1 MYSDLDIEAAIRAGV
16 ITREAGQA
24 LRDFVARSRATPG
37 ADEEQF
43 RLLTGFNDIFVT
55 IAIVLVLLA
64 LGWLG
69 SSVSVSAGGAAVA
82 LASWGL
88 AEYFTRRRRMALPS
102 IVLVAAFV
110 ASVAEAGVMGLVAW
124 RDGGG
129 SDSQNAAL
137 LGLCAVVT
145 AAAGYAH
152 WRRFAV
158 PITVALAT
166 GAGLGA
172 IVLLLLWQFP
182 ALLGHTVPLVLS
194 AGLLV
199 FGFAMW
205 WDSRDRL
212 RVTRRSDVAFWLHL
226 LAAPLIVHPIF
237 NLLGLLRGSAA
248 PPQSALIAVEL
259 YGVLAVAALVVDRRA
274 LLVSAL
280 AYVLYAITA
289 LLRGAG
295 SLSSALALAALCI
308 GVGLLMLSALW
319 QRSRAPL
326 VRALPPWLQAG
337 VPPVFGV

>member
-1 MYSDLDIEAAIRAGV
+1 MYSDSDIEAAIRAGV
-16 ITREAGQA
+16 ISRAAGQGF
-24 LRDFVARSRATPG
+24 RDFVARSRATPG

-55 IAIVLVLLA
+55 IAVALVLVA

-69 SSVSVSAGGAAVA
+69 SSVSFFAGGCAVA
-82 LASWGL
+82 VVSWGL

-102 IVLVAAFV
+102 IVLVASFV
-110 ASVAEAGVMGLVAW
+110 SSVGAAAVAGLLAW
-124 RDGGG
+124 RTGVAD
-129 SDSQNAAL
+129 DPQNAAL
-137 LGLCAVVT
+137 LCGCAVVT
-145 AAAGYAH
+145 AGAGYAH

-166 GAGLGA
+166 AAGLGA
-172 IVLLLLWQFP
+172 VVLLLLWQIP
-182 ALLGHTVPLVLS
+182 ALLGHGVAMVLA

-199 FGFAMW
+199 FAFAMW

-226 LAAPLIVHPIF
+226 LAAPLIVHPVF
-237 NLLGLLRGSAA
+237 NLLGLLRGGAA
-248 PPQSALIAVEL
+248 PANAGIAVAL
-259 YGVLAVAALVVDRRA
+259 YVVLAVAALVVDRRA

-280 AYVLYAITA
+280 AYVLYAITS

-295 SLSSALALAALCI
+295 ALSSALALAALCI

-326 VRALPPWLQAG
+326 VRVLPLWLQEG
-337 VPPVFGV
+337 VPPVMVV